1 VLSELQTASVT
12 IGILTACVS
21 VVIGVANSIMSNRR
35 AEKQRELTQQTQQL
49 TLETRQAQLFMQVY
63 NAWSSADVVK
73 SYGFLRYQYPD
84 IEGEKLFNFATE
96 PYDAESF
103 MAIHCLNQYF
113 EGIAVLVETGLLDI
127 KLVENLFSRRIIW
140 FWERMETMFTHVRKR
155 LNDPTQYDSLERL
168 YHEMK
173 KREQQQAT
181 PSS

>member
-1 VLSELQTASVT
+1 VLSELQTVSIT
-12 IGILTACVS
+12 IGILTACIS
-21 VVIGVANSIMSNRR
+21 VVIGVVNQILSTRR

-73 SYGFLRYQYPD
+73 SYGFLRYRYPD

-96 PYDAESF
+96 PYDDESF

-127 KLVENLFSRRIIW
+127 
-140 FWERMETMFTHVRKR
+140 
-155 LNDPTQYDSLERL
+155 QLE
-168 YHEMK
+168 YI
-173 KREQQQAT
+173 A
-181 PSS
+181 S